1 MSCLLIGVEY
11 GGPKLW
17 VDRGNVT
24 EGFSSIA
31 HHGHAK
37 VGFGRS
43 ATQGKKKGKPKIWT
57 ARARAVR
64 AYLTHSEFVARRIGK
79 ILLGMRLGEET
90 GRSGGKPGRTA
101 CLGRIQRSAP
111 GAR

>member
-43 ATQGKKKGKPKIWT
+43 ATQGKKKESQRFGPHEL
-57 ARARAVR
+57 VR
-64 AYLTHSEFVARRIGK
+64 FEHISRILSSLHAALEK
-79 ILLGMRLGEET
+79 YYWE
-90 GRSGGKPGRTA
+90 
-101 CLGRIQRSAP
+101 
-111 GAR
+111 